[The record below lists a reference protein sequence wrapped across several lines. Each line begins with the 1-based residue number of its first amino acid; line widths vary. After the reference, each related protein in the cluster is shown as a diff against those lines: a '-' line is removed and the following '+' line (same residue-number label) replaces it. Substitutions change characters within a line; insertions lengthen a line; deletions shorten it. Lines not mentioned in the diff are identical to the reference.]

1 MTEKKKSQGILSY
14 IALRVMVP
22 MVVALGIAAAFTI
35 REIDET
41 NVTFVEE
48 QLATQSLHTSE
59 ILAVRLEN
67 LVDAVNA
74 LAHNDIIVNGLI
86 DETNRHTYL
95 PTFFASLRLPGSQ
108 KNNIIL
114 ADYKGRP
121 IASTNGKVSFKG
133 ADWVNTV
140 MSGDSILMIDPQSL
154 IVAVP
159 VLNNGMP
166 EGMLVTAYDAE
177 GLVETLDFPSLSR
190 LSAVVDIS
198 SGQVIYSSVEEF
210 AKQGAADP
218 GRDVEGWVQSRSFVN
233 SHGQSRNFG
242 SNLIVVTG
250 ELTREAFAVSEEV
263 GKVVLV
269 AFTAAV
275 LALLIVTALVTSLVR
290 QPLVSLLKTVKSIS
304 SGASLHER
312 AKVAGAKEFRQLSR
326 AFNGMLERIAEST
339 ASKEQAEQ
347 ANKAKSEFLATMSHE
362 IRTPMN
368 GVIGMTGLLL
378 ETKLEQ
384 EQRKYAETIRDSGEA
399 LLAIINDILDFSK
412 LEAGKVELELVD
424 FAPVSVVE
432 SVTDL
437 VAQRAIAN
445 GNEIQSYIDPSVP
458 DAVRSDVARVRQI
471 LLNLA
476 GNASKF
482 TKDGSISVSCTL
494 DETSESNATVL
505 RFSVA
510 DTGIGISKDAQDKLF
525 EKFSQADASTTRKF
539 GGTGLGLAICR
550 QLVQL
555 MGGDIGVESTPGEGS
570 TFSFTLPVEPAVGKV
585 KTGISIS
592 PKDEL
597 KDKKAL
603 IVDDSEMNVLIMEKQ
618 LQSWGMTTV
627 STLDPKQAIGLLQKE
642 MDRGAPVDIAFLDY
656 MMPDIDG
663 EQLVKMIRSNSAF
676 SDLKVILATSGMAAR
691 KLSELQAM
699 GFDTRLVKPVKQ
711 SDLFDSIS
719 TALLA
724 DTKEPE
730 VAPKSAKPKS
740 ADSMTAAISGRILVA
755 EDNAVNQI
763 VAVKMLESMG
773 HSADVAANGREALNA
788 VQKLPYD
795 LVLMDMQ
802 MPEMDGLQ
810 ATQAIRALPGEVSNI
825 PIVALTANV
834 VQGDQERCLDAGMN
848 DYISKPV
855 EKQAL
860 FKVLESYLSGD
871 TSGENNTSGDDEP
884 DASSRPFVKKDRL
897 QALCDEIGVD
907 SLEIILSSYRDDS
920 QRLMDEIRDLAD
932 LADVESLKT
941 KLESLQGSSANVGLE
956 LLSELCDEA
965 LDTLQSSLSA
975 FETKTLARLDDVHD
989 RSCSEIKDW
998 IDEAKRKTA

>member
-1 MTEKKKSQGILSY
+1 MSEKKQSQGILSY
-14 IALRVMVP
+14 IALRVMIP
-22 MVVALGIAAAFTI
+22 MVIALGVAAAFTI
-35 REIDET
+35 QEIDET

-59 ILAVRLEN
+59 ILAVRLET

-74 LAHNDIIVNGLI
+74 LAANDIIGNGLV

-95 PTFFASLRLPGSQ
+95 PTFFSSLRLPGSQ

-121 IASTNGKVSFKG
+121 IASTKGKVNFKG
-133 ADWVNTV
+133 EDWVRTV

-166 EGMLVTAYDAE
+166 EGMLVTVYDAE

-198 SGQVIYSSVEEF
+198 SGLVIYSSVGEF
-210 AKQGAADP
+210 AKQGEPDP

-233 SHGQSRNFG
+233 SHGHSRNFG

-250 ELTREAFAVSEEV
+250 ELKSEAFAVSNEV
-263 GKVVLV
+263 SKVVLV
-269 AFTAAV
+269 AFVAAM
-275 LALLIVTALVTSLVR
+275 LALLIVAGLVTSLVR

-312 AKVAGAKEFRQLSR
+312 AQVAGAKEFRQLSR

-347 ANKAKSEFLATMSHE
+347 ANRAKSEFLATMSHE

-378 ETKLEQ
+378 ETRLE
-384 EQRKYAETIRDSGEA
+384 EDQRKYAETIRDSGEA

-412 LEAGKVELELVD
+412 LEAGKVELEFVD

-458 DAVRSDVARVRQI
+458 EAVRTDVARVRQI

-482 TKDGSISVSCTL
+482 TKDGSISVSCNL
-494 DETSESNATVL
+494 DETSGPDATVL

-510 DTGIGISKDAQDKLF
+510 DTGIGIPKDAQAKLF

-555 MGGDIGVESTPGEGS
+555 MGGEIGVESAPGEGS

-618 LQSWGMTTV
+618 LQSWGMKTV
-627 STLDPKQAIGLLQKE
+627 STLDPKQAISLLQQE
-642 MDRGAPVDIAFLDY
+642 ADSGAPVDVAFLDY

-676 SDLKVILATSGMAAR
+676 KELKVILATSGMAAR

-719 TALLA
+719 TVLLA
-724 DTKEPE
+724 ETK
-730 VAPKSAKPKS
+730 APDVSSKAAKSKS
-740 ADSMTAAISGRILVA
+740 TDGMTASVSGRILVA

-773 HSADVAANGREALNA
+773 HTADVAANGREALNA

-795 LVLMDMQ
+795 LILMDMQ

-810 ATQAIRALPGEVSNI
+810 ATQAIRALPGEVANI
-825 PIVALTANV
+825 PIVALTANA

-860 FKVLESYLSGD
+860 FKVLEGYLTDGSAPEAAQEALAG
-871 TSGENNTSGDDEP
+871 S
-884 DASSRPFVKKDRL
+884 FVKRDRL

-907 SLEIILSSYRDDS
+907 SLEIILSSYADDS
-920 QRLMDEIRDLAD
+920 QRLMDEIRDLTD
-932 LADVESLKT
+932 LADVESLKK

-965 LDTLQSSLSA
+965 LTTLQNSLTA
-975 FETKTLARLDDVHD
+975 FETRTLARLDDVHG

-998 IDEAKRKTA
+998 IDEAKRASA